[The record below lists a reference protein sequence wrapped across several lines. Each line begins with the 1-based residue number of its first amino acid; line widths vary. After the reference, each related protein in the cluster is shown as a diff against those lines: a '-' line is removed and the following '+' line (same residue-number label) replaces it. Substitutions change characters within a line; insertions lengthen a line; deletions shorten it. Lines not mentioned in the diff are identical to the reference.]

1 MGNQPRQNERVK
13 IRTYRAEDQSA
24 VARLYSEGLLAGQI
38 ASNDTGADI
47 ENVHEAYFADP
58 ASHLWVAERE
68 GRVIGM
74 IGVAREEGETAE
86 VRRLRVDKDHQHSP
100 VGAMLVEIAISHCR
114 HHGYLK
120 VVLDTRFERDAVLD
134 VFTRFGFQ
142 HTRTRNVQGKE
153 LLEFYLDLYRAEKP
167 ENPR

>member
-1 MGNQPRQNERVK
+1 MSSQPHHHEGIKVRSYHPQ
-13 IRTYRAEDQSA
+13 DQTA
-24 VARLYSEGLLAGQI
+24 IARLYSEGLLAGQI

-47 ENVHEAYFADP
+47 ENVQEAYFADP

-68 GRVIGM
+68 GKVVGM

-86 VRRLRVDKDHQHSP
+86 VRRLRVDKAHQNSP
-100 VGAMLVEIAISHCR
+100 IGAMLVEIAIAHCR

-142 HTRTRNVQGKE
+142 HNRTRNVQGKE

-167 ENPR
+167 ENAR